1 MRKTLQKAKCPQRIG
16 PTERNGEHMS
26 DKMGLYVNILRKRK
40 RIAAGSGER
49 MGKPGE
55 KGVPTKQDF
64 ADAAKTA
71 KKPYNA

>member
-1 MRKTLQKAKCPQRIG
+1 MNKRP
-16 PTERNGEHMS
+16 
-26 DKMGLYVNILRKRK
+26 GLYVNILRKRK

>member
-1 MRKTLQKAKCPQRIG
+1 VST
-16 PTERNGEHMS
+16 MS
-26 DKMGLYVNILRKRK
+26 NRPGLYVNILRKRA

-64 ADAAKTA
+64 TDAAKTA
-71 KKPYNA
+71 KKKYNA

>member
-1 MRKTLQKAKCPQRIG
+1 
-16 PTERNGEHMS
+16 MS
-26 DKMGLYVNILRKRK
+26 DKMGLYVNILRK

>member
-1 MRKTLQKAKCPQRIG
+1 
-16 PTERNGEHMS
+16 MS
-26 DKMGLYVNILRKRK
+26 DKMGLYVDILRKRKRK